1 METVLD
7 FLKKNKPSG
16 FNPQPYYSPEGDSLT
31 FFFENKEYYRERV
44 DDFLTAY
51 RSISDNGLI
60 GCQIKGLPKALEL
73 LGNFGISITDGKV
86 LLTMIFMAF
95 MAQTMQKESKECYKE
110 LGRMA
115 AESGASIPAKELQA
129 A

>member
-7 FLKKNKPSG
+7 FVRNNKPKG
-16 FNPQPYYSPEGDSLT
+16 FNPRPFYSAEGDSLT
-31 FFFENKEYYRERV
+31 FFFENKEYYRERI

-51 RSISDNGLI
+51 RAIDGRGLI
-60 GCQIKGLPKALEL
+60 GCQIKGLPRALEL
-73 LGNFGISITDGKV
+73 LGDFGIRITDGKV
-86 LLTMIFMAF
+86 GLAMIFMAV
-95 MAQTMQKESKECYKE
+95 MAQSMEQEAKECYRE

-115 AESGASIPAKELQA
+115 GNKLVPVPELQA

>member
-7 FLKKNKPSG
+7 FLKNNKPQG
-16 FNPQPYYSPEGDSLT
+16 FNPRPFYSGEGDSLT
-31 FFFENKEYYRERV
+31 FFFENKECYRERI

-51 RSISDNGLI
+51 RAIDGHGLV

-73 LGNFGISITDGKV
+73 LGDFGIRISDGKV
-86 LLTMIFMAF
+86 SLAMIFMAY
-95 MAQTMQKESKECYKE
+95 MAQTMEEESKECYRE

-115 AESGASIPAKELQA
+115 GNTSIPSSELLA